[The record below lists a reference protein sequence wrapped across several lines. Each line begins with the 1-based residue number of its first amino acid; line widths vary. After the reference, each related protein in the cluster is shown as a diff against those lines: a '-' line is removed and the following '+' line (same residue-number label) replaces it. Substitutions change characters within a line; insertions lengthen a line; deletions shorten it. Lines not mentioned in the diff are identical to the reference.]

1 MESEMTQEAEQP
13 TEVEVKAR
21 AMGWVPKEE
30 FKGAEAKWIPA
41 DEFVDRGE
49 HLLPILHAT
58 NRRLKE
64 DIARQGGQIAEITEA
79 LRVSRETI
87 AALDTYH
94 QEDVKRKVEAAR
106 KNLKVEL
113 EAASQRGDHK
123 AVAEITEE
131 MTNLQTAEADDK
143 TKRVETE
150 RVTVKDPTQHPD
162 FISWRSDN
170 SWYGTDLVRTGVANT
185 VTWKLRQ
192 EGNRD
197 VGRAFLDKVTDRV
210 DEEIRKLSGSRPT
223 PNKAEGGGPTAGSG
237 SARINGKGYS
247 SLPAEAKAACDSF
260 EKQLVGEKRLYKT
273 VDAWRKKY
281 ADDYFSQ
288 G

>member
-1 MESEMTQEAEQP
+1 MTEETEQP

-21 AMGWVPKEE
+21 SMGWVPKEE
-30 FKGAEAKWIPA
+30 FKGAEDKWIPA

-58 NRRLKE
+58 NKRIKEEVATLKT
-64 DIARQGGQIAEITEA
+64 QMAEQTEA

-94 QEDVKRKVEAAR
+94 AEDVKRKVEAAR
-106 KNLKVEL
+106 KNLKIEL
-113 EAASQRGDHK
+113 EAASERGDHK

-131 MTNLQTAEADDK
+131 MTNLKTAAEDDK
-143 TKRVETE
+143 TKRIETE
-150 RVTVKDPTQHPD
+150 RQQVKDPTQHPD
-162 FISWRSDN
+162 FISWRGDN
-170 SWYGTDLVRTGVANT
+170 PWYGTDLVRTSVANG

-197 VGRAFLDKVTDRV
+197 IGRAFLDKVTEGV
-210 DEEIRKLSGSRPT
+210 EAELKKISGGRPA
-223 PNKAEGGGPTAGSG
+223 PNKAEGGGPTGGNGSTR
-237 SARINGKGYS
+237 SNGKGYDS
-247 SLPAEAKAACDSF
+247 MPAEAKAACDSF

-273 VDAWRKKY
+273 IADWRKKY
-281 ADDYFSQ
+281 AADYFSQ

>member
-1 MESEMTQEAEQP
+1 MTQDTEQLP
-13 TEVEVKAR
+13 EVEVKAR
-21 AMGWVPKEE
+21 SMGWVPKEE

-58 NRRLKE
+58 NKRLKE
-64 DIARQGGQIAEITEA
+64 DVARQGGQIAEITEA

-113 EAASQRGDHK
+113 EAASERGDHK
-123 AVAEITEE
+123 AVADITEE
-131 MTNLQTAEADDK
+131 MTNLRTAEADSKD
-143 TKRVETE
+143 KRVEIE
-150 RVTVKDPTQHPD
+150 RAQVKDPTQHPD
-162 FISWRSDN
+162 FISWRGDN
-170 SWYGTDLVRTGVANT
+170 AWYGTDLVRTSLANG

-197 VGRAFLDKVTDRV
+197 TGRAFLDKVTERV
-210 DEEIRKLSGSRPT
+210 NEEIQKLSGGQRPL
-223 PNKAEGGGPTAGSG
+223 PNKAEGGGPTGGGGSTR
-237 SARINGKGYS
+237 SNGKGYES
-247 SLPAEAKAACDSF
+247 MPAEARAACDSF
-260 EKQLVGEKRLYKT
+260 EKQLVGEKRIYKT
-273 VDAWRKKY
+273 VDAWRAKY
-281 ADDYFSQ
+281 AADFFSR